1 MYVYVNLFVICL
13 GWEDSQHI
21 SLHAVDF
28 GGLSVR
34 GVSQV
39 VAALMLALVAV
50 GAVSIYFSLIQP
62 MIKAPRGAVALSITR
77 DPELA
82 DVSSNRI
89 AIRVEVKIY
98 NPLTEN
104 IRVTAAEVT
113 FLFRGPSIP
122 VLYGQRCLV
131 GLSGGVL
138 VPAGSITHTYII
150 CDFISIAQPAPP
162 YEHLLVAACGSTN
175 CQLTP
180 QLLASTMKSLEIA
193 SIVYYFTTISWGG
206 VCEYSGD
213 IERCYYG

>member
-1 MYVYVNLFVICL
+1 M
-13 GWEDSQHI
+13 
-21 SLHAVDF
+21 
-28 GGLSVR
+28 R

-62 MIKAPRGAVALSITR
+62 MVKAPRGAVALSITR

-82 DVSSNRI
+82 YVSSNQI

-98 NPLTEN
+98 NPLTES

-122 VLYGQRCLV
+122 TLYGQRCNV
-131 GLSGGVL
+131 GLGGVL
-138 VPAGSITHTYII
+138 VPAGSITHTYIA
-150 CDFISIAQPAPP
+150 CYFNSGSPGYD
-162 YEHLLVAACGSTN
+162 HLLVAACGSTN

-180 QLLASTMKSLEIA
+180 QLLASAMKSLEIV
-193 SIVYYFTTISWGG
+193 SIVYYYVITSTGEEWSRSFP
-206 VCEYSGD
+206 
-213 IERCYYG
+213 